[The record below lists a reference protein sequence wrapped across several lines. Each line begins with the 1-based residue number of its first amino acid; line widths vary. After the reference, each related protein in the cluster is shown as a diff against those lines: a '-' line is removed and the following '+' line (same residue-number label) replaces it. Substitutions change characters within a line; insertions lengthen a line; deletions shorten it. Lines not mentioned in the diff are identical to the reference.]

1 MFSKNVY
8 LALKQDDAM
17 KILAFSIKL
26 LLNAVIVLFYTV
38 SCGNGSTAQLLD
50 DVESYIRERPD
61 SALKV
66 LRSIDRTNL
75 SCRKEKAR
83 FSLLHAMAL
92 DKNFID
98 TTDLSIIQPAVDYYS
113 RCGSP
118 EQRMRAF
125 YYFGCIQFN
134 RGDNDY
140 AMNSFMTAMED
151 SANVKDNNLKGLIN
165 SSIAV
170 IFSMNYNSEQELDY
184 ALRALDYSRKAADSL
199 GIRAITG
206 QIASCY
212 SNLKMWEESE
222 RYYQAFF
229 SMPIHDSLSY
239 FKRKINYAKNYI
251 FGPEK
256 DYYNSYRILED
267 VIKSY
272 PKAMTFEGYCI
283 YAYALQK
290 TGRESLANS
299 ILKQLDAIDSQSD
312 ILCAWRYRIL
322 RDQKKYESAI
332 SDLEYSVVKQDSVVI
347 ATLRQSLVQTQREYL
362 NARVV
367 GLRKD
372 NEIKKQNI
380 IITIVVSILAI
391 CILVFLFLR
400 RKATLQARIRDL
412 SDLQMEA
419 QTMLNLQNRKTEEVT
434 SELASKERAL
444 LSLRKQFASMYKA
457 QYKALNDLC
466 SAYWSPVRKD
476 MKDKLY
482 EEALRQV
489 SIITNDKQSQKD
501 FMVLVDKT
509 LDNIIQ
515 KLRID
520 LPYNK
525 EEDFVFLTFTIVGFD
540 AKTISSI
547 TGYSVGTVYTKKNRL
562 RHQISE
568 LNTPHRDF
576 YLDYIT

>member
-1 MFSKNVY
+1 
-8 LALKQDDAM
+8 
-17 KILAFSIKL
+17 
-26 LLNAVIVLFYTV
+26 
-38 SCGNGSTAQLLD
+38 
-50 DVESYIRERPD
+50 
-61 SALKV
+61 
-66 LRSIDRTNL
+66 
-75 SCRKEKAR
+75 
-83 FSLLHAMAL
+83 
-92 DKNFID
+92 
-98 TTDLSIIQPAVDYYS
+98 
-113 RCGSP
+113 
-118 EQRMRAF
+118 
-125 YYFGCIQFN
+125 
-134 RGDNDY
+134 
-140 AMNSFMTAMED
+140 
-151 SANVKDNNLKGLIN
+151 
-165 SSIAV
+165 
-170 IFSMNYNSEQELDY
+170 MNYNSEQELDY
-184 ALRALDYSRKAADSL
+184 ALRALDYSHKAADSL

-256 DYYNSYRILED
+256 DYYNCYRILED

-312 ILCAWRYRIL
+312 ILRAWRYRIL
-322 RDQKKYESAI
+322 RDQNKYESAI
-332 SDLEYSVVKQDSVVI
+332 ADLEYSVVKQDSVVI

-419 QTMLNLQNRKTEEVT
+419 QAMLNLQNRKTEVVT

-466 SAYWSPVRKD
+466 AAYWSPVRKD

-515 KLRID
+515 KLRMD

-562 RHQISE
+562 RHKISE
-568 LNTPHRDF
+568 LTTPHRDF
-576 YLDYIT
+576 YLEYIT